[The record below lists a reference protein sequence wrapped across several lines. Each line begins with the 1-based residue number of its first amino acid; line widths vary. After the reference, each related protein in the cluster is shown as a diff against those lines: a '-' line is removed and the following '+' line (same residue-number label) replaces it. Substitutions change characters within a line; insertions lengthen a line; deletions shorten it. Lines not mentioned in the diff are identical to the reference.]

1 MADRAGQAL
10 AWPVPSDAGL
20 SPPYGLPPN
29 RVTTADGSFYLS
41 EEIRKMPCPPFKLV
55 RHPGHMVQ
63 AANYLG
69 GFRDV

>member
-1 MADRAGQAL
+1 MVDRAGQVY

-20 SPPYGLPPN
+20 SPPYGLPPS
-29 RVTTADGSFYLS
+29 RVTTVDGSFYLS
-41 EEIRKMPCPPFKLV
+41 EEIRKMACPPFKLV
-55 RHPGHMVQ
+55 RPPKKMVQ

>member
-1 MADRAGQAL
+1 MADRAGQAY

-29 RVTTADGSFYLS
+29 RVTTVDGGFYLS
-41 EEIRKMPCPPFKLV
+41 EEIRKMACPPFKLV
-55 RHPGHMVQ
+55 RHPGPMVQ